1 MGLYAYVDLEDAGFE
16 TVLEAEDA
24 RGAIQ
29 TVEVDYST
37 AIGRFVA
44 TFMEIATDLVPVR
57 TGYLRSTIK
66 AQVLGPV
73 QAECIADCEY
83 AEYVEYGT
91 YRQDAQPYFT
101 PALEQAYTQL
111 LSDAGEARS
120 QAMETLEQI
129 LNGIAAATQAAFLDA
144 GYGDIISTVAGIA
157 NALLFGLLFMPI
169 AFIAMEM
176 ESIFTLDHKYGDSI
190 YSTPEVII
198 I

>member
-16 TVLEAEDA
+16 TELEAEDA

-44 TFMEIATDLVPVR
+44 TFMQIATDLVPVR

-101 PALEQAYTQL
+101 PALEQAYEQL
-111 LSDAGEARS
+111 LADANGARS

-129 LNGIAAATQAAFLDA
+129 LNGIAAATQAAFMDA
-144 GYGDIISTVAGIA
+144 GYGDIISTVAGIG

-169 AFIAMEM
+169 AFIAMEL
-176 ESIFTLDHKYGDSI
+176 ESVFMLDYKYGDSI
-190 YSTPEVII
+190 YDTPDVII

>member
-44 TFMEIATDLVPVR
+44 TFMQIATDLVPVR

-73 QAECIADCEY
+73 QAECVADCEY

-129 LNGIAAATQAAFLDA
+129 LNGIAAATQTAFLDA
-144 GYGDIISTVAGIA
+144 GYGDIISTVAGIG

-190 YSTPEVII
+190 YATPEVII